1 MTEIADESSREGRTG
16 DYPVRVFRR
25 EEAPEDTRQELL
37 REQTLQVFVNG
48 VLTMRLVCTRSD
60 LPELVMGRLL
70 TEGLIREAEDVAS
83 VTICRFGRNALVT
96 LRENAG
102 AAGREPESGTDS
114 RKDSG
119 EAEAVPVTPSCCT
132 GNQILDASQIREK
145 ALHPVQEREIH
156 RAWIFR
162 LADAFAREQ
171 PLYAATHSVHSCIL
185 SCSGEI
191 LFSCE
196 DIGRHN
202 AMDKAIGYAMLHG
215 ISLPDCEVYTSGRI
229 PVDMTEKAIRAG
241 IPVLVSKALPTREA
255 VDLAASCGMMVIG
268 QARPDSFHLF
278 CGGENLV

>member
-16 DYPVRVFRR
+16 RYPVRVFRR
-25 EEAPEDTRQELL
+25 EQEPEDTEQELL

-70 TEGLIREAEDVAS
+70 TEGLIREADDVVS
-83 VTICRFGRNALVT
+83 VTVCRFGRNALVT
-96 LRENAG
+96 LRESAKDAG
-102 AAGREPESGTDS
+102 QSER
-114 RKDSG
+114 
-119 EAEAVPVTPSCCT
+119 AEEVPITPSCCT
-132 GNQILDASQIREK
+132 GNQILDASQIGEK
-145 ALHPVQEREIH
+145 ALHPVQERKIH

-185 SCSGEI
+185 SCSGDI

-215 ISLPDCEVYTSGRI
+215 IPLPDCEVYTSGRI

-255 VDLAASCGMMVIG
+255 VELAASCGMMVIG